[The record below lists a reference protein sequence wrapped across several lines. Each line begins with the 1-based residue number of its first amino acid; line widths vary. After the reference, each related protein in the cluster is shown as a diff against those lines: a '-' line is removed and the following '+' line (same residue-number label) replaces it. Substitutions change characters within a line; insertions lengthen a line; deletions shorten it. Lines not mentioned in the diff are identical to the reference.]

1 MTDDQLEK
9 RAKQR
14 LEVIKMRKMK
24 YRNPDLDE
32 RVKRPEKFIME
43 YREKQRNYVQQKK
56 RSHQEVIDEL
66 KGQVIV
72 AVRIRGDKNLT
83 DRQKILLKTIKLK
96 KMHEAAIIR
105 MDEKVQQIFKVCEP
119 FITFG

>member
-1 MTDDQLEK
+1 MTDEQLEK

-14 LEVIKMRKMK
+14 LEVVKMRKMK
-24 YRNPDLDE
+24 NRNPDLDE
-32 RVKRPEKFIME
+32 QVKRPEKFIME

-56 RSHQEVIDEL
+56 RGHQEVIDEL
-66 KGQVIV
+66 KGQVII

-105 MDEKVQQIFKVCEP
+105 MDHKVQQIFKVCEP
-119 FITFG
+119 FIAFG